1 MKLWDVYDTGI
12 LFVIRAETERRA
24 RQMAEKNSDESG
36 EKILA
41 KDFECVEITI
51 DGIEEII
58 VSSDDRCGY

>member
-41 KDFECVEITI
+41 KEFVCVEII
-51 DGIEEII
+51 ADGVEEII
-58 VSSDDRCGY
+58 TSHDERCGY